1 MANITLLG
9 ASYTDVPAVDLPAT
23 GGGTA
28 RFHEVSGSQSINT
41 NGTYDVTTKEEVVVN
56 VSGGGPDPNNIDTGA
71 VAHIFNGMTDWS
83 NNRPYW
89 NVSGSN
95 PNNRRTVMMSS
106 GTQELKNSSGTGVGW
121 YLIPIPSGKTK
132 VTVTVDRT
140 LQFAVREFYE
150 TSGSISGSVA
160 TTGWTDITANTGVA
174 VTLTSGTSY
183 MGVSFRVNSSGSS
196 FNISTTQPYRVQLA
210 FS

>member
-1 MANITLLG
+1 MANITLMG
-9 ASYTDVPAVDLPAT
+9 ASYSDVPAVDLPAT

-28 RFHEVSGSQSINT
+28 RFHEVSGSQSITT
-41 NGTYDVTTKEEVVVN
+41 NGTYDVTTLASVDVN
-56 VSGGGPDPNNIDTGA
+56 VSGGGPDPNHIDTGA
-71 VAHIFNGMTDWS
+71 VAHIFSGMTDWTS
-83 NNRPYW
+83 NRPTW
-89 NVSGSN
+89 SVAGNN
-95 PNNRRTVMMSS
+95 PYNRRTVMMSS

-121 YLIPIPSGKTK
+121 YLIPIPSGSTK

-160 TTGWTDITANTGVA
+160 TTGWTDITADTGVD

-183 MGVSFRVNSSGSS
+183 MGVSFRVNSSNPS
-196 FNISTTQPYRVQLA
+196 FDFATTQPYRVQIA